1 MWRASAVAFLLL
13 WCAADG
19 LAQQPA
25 SGRPVTKPTSTRQ
38 GLQQVTAL
46 LERNDLEGARAVL
59 ETTIAQQ
66 PDSAQAHHL
75 LGVVFDRQNKL
86 AEAVS
91 CYETAVRLDPTLGR
105 GARSSRLRI
114 RPARPYIRRARGIRA
129 CGSAGARHVRRAIP
143 PRRDALVDEGPRWCP
158 DGFARSRPASSKPR
172 RGAVLPRSLTETEG

>member
-1 MWRASAVAFLLL
+1 MWRASAVAFFLL

-19 LAQQPA
+19 LAKQPA
-25 SGRPVTKPTSTRQ
+25 GGRPVTKAAPTRQ

-66 PDSAQAHHL
+66 PRSAQAHHL

-91 CYETAVRLDPTLGR
+91 CYETAVRLDPALAEAHDRLGFAYGRLGR
-105 GARSSRLRI
+105 TLRRSRRSNAPFSW
-114 RPARPYIRRARGIRA
+114 RPTCSTRNTTSARRAGGRRI
-129 CGSAGARHVRRAIP
+129 SMAR
-143 PRRDALVDEGPRWCP
+143 
-158 DGFARSRPASSKPR
+158 
-172 RGAVLPRSLTETEG
+172 

>member
-1 MWRASAVAFLLL
+1 MWRASAVALLLL

-25 SGRPVTKPTSTRQ
+25 GGRPVTKAAPTRQ

-59 ETTIAQQ
+59 ETTLAQQ
-66 PDSAQAHHL
+66 PGSAQAHHL

-91 CYETAVRLDPTLGR
+91 YYETAVRLDPTL
-105 GARSSRLRI
+105 AEAHDRL
-114 RPARPYIRRARGIRA
+114 
-129 CGSAGARHVRRAIP
+129 
-143 PRRDALVDEGPRWCP
+143 
-158 DGFARSRPASSKPR
+158 GFAYGRLGGFPTRSRHSSARLSWPDMFDAQYHLGATRWWTKDLDGALTAFAPPSGFVQATPR
-172 RGAVLPRSLTETEG
+172 RGHTSVSH